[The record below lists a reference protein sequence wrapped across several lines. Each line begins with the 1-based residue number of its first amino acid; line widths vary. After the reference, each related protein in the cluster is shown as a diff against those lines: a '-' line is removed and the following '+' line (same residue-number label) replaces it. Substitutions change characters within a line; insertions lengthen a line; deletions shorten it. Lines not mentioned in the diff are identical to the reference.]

1 MAVNSYNTQMLAVR
15 NLYFSH
21 NTHIIFEDAEFSV
34 VDGQKVG
41 LIGPNGAGKSTLFKI
56 LSGEEKGYRGKI
68 EMTGSIGVVPQE
80 VKHDPVMEAAA
91 TIREYLNPHED
102 KQEYQ
107 LQKMMAGV
115 ELAELDLEAS
125 PRALSGGQK
134 TRLALVRALLAEP
147 DILLLDEPTNFLDT
161 AGKKWVMGFLSNYP
175 KTLILISH
183 DLELLDKHIDKILM
197 VNGHIKKIEEFK
209 GNYTEALVQ
218 RQQQQDLVKKQA
230 HVEQQTINRLQKS
243 ITVVGVRQRI
253 QLQKRVARMKEGLP
267 DLPPEVRAIKFKL
280 PEPAVVGGLPIK
292 AINISKSYGEKKI
305 LDNINLSIERGEK
318 VALIGQNGVGKSTLI
333 KILLGYLDADS
344 GEVIRD
350 KDLKVGYYSQEF
362 ENLDF
367 KKTLLETARGEANIA
382 ESIARPILARF
393 LFPGSK
399 VNQEVGT
406 LSGGEKT
413 RLSIALLLLQNY
425 NLLVLDEPTT
435 YLDVLS
441 QRIILQVLKDYQGA
455 ILIVSHTEEF
465 IRELQPR
472 RALILPENYFD
483 FWSESLLE
491 RVSEV

>member
-1 MAVNSYNTQMLAVR
+1 MLSVR
-15 NLYFSH
+15 NLSFSH
-21 NTHIIFEDAEFSV
+21 NTHIIFDDAEFSV
-34 VDGQKVG
+34 VEGQKVG

-56 LSGEEKGYRGKI
+56 LSGEEKGYRGRI
-68 EMTGSIGVVPQE
+68 DTQGNIGVVPQE
-80 VKHDPVMEAAA
+80 VKHDPVMEAANSVW
-91 TIREYLNPHED
+91 EYLNPHGE

-107 LQKMMAGV
+107 LLKMLNGV
-115 ELAELDLEAS
+115 ELGELDLDRS

-197 VNGHIKKIEEFK
+197 VNNHLKKVDEFK
-209 GNYTEALVQ
+209 GNYTQALAQ
-218 RQQQQDLVKKQA
+218 KQEKEDLLRKRV
-230 HVEQQTINRLQKS
+230 HVENQNIGRLEES
-243 ITVVGVRQRI
+243 IKVVGVRQRI

-267 DLPPEVRAIKFKL
+267 DLPAEVRAIKFRL
-280 PEPAVVGGLPIK
+280 PEPAVVGALPLK

-305 LDNINLSIERGEK
+305 LDGINLSIERGEK

-333 KILLGYLDADS
+333 KILMGYLEADS

-350 KDLKVGYYSQEF
+350 PELKVGYYSQEF

-367 KKTLLETARGEANIA
+367 KKTLLETARGELNLADNIV
-382 ESIARPILARF
+382 RPILASF
-393 LFPGSK
+393 LFPGNK
-399 VNQEVGT
+399 VNQDVGT

-441 QRIILQVLKDYQGA
+441 QRIILQVLKEYKGA

-465 IRELQPR
+465 IKELEPR
-472 RALILPENYFD
+472 RALVLPENHFD
-483 FWSESLLE
+483 YWSENFLE
-491 RVSEV
+491 RVSEI

>member
-1 MAVNSYNTQMLAVR
+1 MLSVR
-15 NLYFSH
+15 NLSFAH
-21 NTHIIFEDAEFSV
+21 NTHIIFDESEFSV
-34 VDGQKVG
+34 VDGLKVG

-56 LSGEEKGYRGKI
+56 LSGEELGYKGRV

-80 VKHDPVMEAAA
+80 VKHDPVMEAAES
-91 TIREYLNPHED
+91 IRDYLNPDGD

-107 LQKMMAGV
+107 LAKMMAGV
-115 ELAELDLEAS
+115 ELTELDIDSS

-197 VNGHIKKIEEFK
+197 VNGHLKKIEEFK
-209 GNYTEALVQ
+209 GNYTQALAQ
-218 RQQQQDLVKKQA
+218 REEQHNLLKKQV
-230 HVEQQTINRLQKS
+230 HVEQQTINRLEKS
-243 ITVVGVRQRI
+243 INVVGVRQRI

-267 DLPPEVRAIKFKL
+267 DLPPEVRAIKFRL
-280 PEPAVVGGLPIK
+280 PEPASVGALPLK
-292 AINISKSYGEKKI
+292 ATNISKSYGENQV
-305 LDNINLSIERGEK
+305 LNNINLSIDRGEK

-333 KILLGYLDADS
+333 KILMGYIEADS
-344 GEVIRD
+344 GEVVRD
-350 KDLKVGYYSQEF
+350 SELKVGYYSQEF

-367 KKTLLETARGEANIA
+367 KKTLLETARGDLNLA
-382 ESIARPILARF
+382 ENVVRPILARF

-425 NLLVLDEPTT
+425 NLLILDEPTT

-455 ILIVSHTEEF
+455 MLIVSHTEEF
-465 IRELQPR
+465 IKELEPR
-472 RALILPENYFD
+472 RALVLPENYFD
-483 FWSESLLE
+483 YWSEDFLD

>member
-1 MAVNSYNTQMLAVR
+1 MLSVR
-15 NLYFSH
+15 NLSFSH
-21 NTHIIFEDAEFSV
+21 NLHIIFDDAEFSV

-56 LSGEEKGYRGKI
+56 LSGEEKSFRGKI
-68 EMTGSIGVVPQE
+68 ETTGSIGVVPQE
-80 VKHDPVMEAAA
+80 VKHDPVMEAAFN
-91 TIREYLNPHED
+91 IRDYLNPDGER
-102 KQEYQ
+102 QEYE
-107 LQKMMAGV
+107 LLKMLSGV
-115 ELAELDLEAS
+115 ELGELDLESS
-125 PRALSGGQK
+125 PRSLSGGQK

-161 AGKKWVMGFLSNYP
+161 AGKNWVMGFLSNYP

-197 VNGHIKKIEEFK
+197 VDGHLKRIEEFK
-209 GNYTEALVQ
+209 GNYTQALALRAGQEALL
-218 RQQQQDLVKKQA
+218 RKQS
-230 HVEQQTINRLQKS
+230 HVEKQTIGRLEES
-243 ITVVGVRQRI
+243 IRVVGVRQRI
-253 QLQKRVARMKEGLP
+253 QLQKRVARIKEGLP

-280 PEPAVVGGLPIK
+280 PDPAVVGALPLK
-292 AINISKSYGEKKI
+292 AINIFKSYGDRQV
-305 LDNINLSIERGEK
+305 LSNINLSIERGEK

-333 KILLGYLDADS
+333 KILMGFIEADS
-344 GEVIRD
+344 GTVL
-350 KDLKVGYYSQEF
+350 KDPELKVGYYSQEF

-367 KKTLLETARGEANIA
+367 KKTLLETARGEVGNA

-393 LFPGSK
+393 LFPASK

-425 NLLVLDEPTT
+425 NLLILDEPTT

-465 IRELQPR
+465 IKELEPK
-472 RALILPENYFD
+472 RALVLPENYFD
-483 FWSESLLE
+483 FWSEDFLK